1 MNLTPF
7 QGFLAALA
15 DSSFS
20 AAFYL
25 AAAYQL
31 GVLGAG
37 CFPSLRRARWYRV
50 AAAVSHV
57 LLSGFLLAGVYYA
70 TQPVA

>member
-1 MNLTPF
+1 MSLTSF

-20 AAFYL
+20 AAFYI

-31 GVLGAG
+31 GVLVLG
-37 CFPSLRRARWYRV
+37 CFPSVRRARGYAV
-50 AAAVSHV
+50 AAAVSH
-57 LLSGFLLAGVYYA
+57 LLLPAFLLAGWYYA
-70 TQPVA
+70 TRPVA

>member
-20 AAFYL
+20 ATFYI
-25 AAAYQL
+25 AAVYQL
-31 GVLGAG
+31 GVLGLG
-37 CFPSLRRARWYRV
+37 CFPSLRRARWYAV
-50 AAAVSHV
+50 AAAVSHL
-57 LLSGFLLAGVYYA
+57 LLSVFLLAGFYYA
-70 TQPVA
+70 TRPVA